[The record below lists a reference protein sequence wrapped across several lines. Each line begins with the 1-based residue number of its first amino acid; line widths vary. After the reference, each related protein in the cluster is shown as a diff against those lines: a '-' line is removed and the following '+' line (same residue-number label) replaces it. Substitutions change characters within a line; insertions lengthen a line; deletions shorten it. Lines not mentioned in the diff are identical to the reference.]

1 MTMAGHV
8 DYHALLVM
16 GAAISD
22 MHYTGMGAMEVH
34 DDASVAAPAG
44 ASHFVQGSAAGG
56 ERGSTGGPTSR
67 PGGDVSWLRHSNQ
80 HRDSNQHATQ

>member
-1 MTMAGHV
+1 MAGHV

-34 DDASVAAPAG
+34 DDASG
-44 ASHFVQGSAAGG
+44 AQRVDPP
-56 ERGSTGGPTSR
+56 RGREGT
-67 PGGDVSWLRHSNQ
+67 
-80 HRDSNQHATQ
+80 